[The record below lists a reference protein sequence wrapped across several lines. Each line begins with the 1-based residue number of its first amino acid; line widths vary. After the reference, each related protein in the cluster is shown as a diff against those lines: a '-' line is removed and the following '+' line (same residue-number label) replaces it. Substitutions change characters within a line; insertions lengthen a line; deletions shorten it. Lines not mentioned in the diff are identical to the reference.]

1 MSPQQRFLLLLI
13 VVGAL
18 ATVLGLVSKRASLL
32 PYPVVLAAAGVVI
45 GLLPG
50 GQLTHIGADVILLA
64 FVPGL
69 VFEAALTLDLPE
81 LRRRLLPIGL
91 LASAGVALT
100 VVLIGTLTH
109 LILGLSWASGVLLG
123 AILATTDPIAVVTLM
138 RRMNAPAGLSAI
150 LEGESL
156 FNDGTGV
163 AVFTAVLATI
173 LSGAPSVGDATLRFL
188 EITLGGT
195 AIGLAVG
202 FLGLLL
208 LRFAADAPLE
218 ILATLV
224 IAYGSY
230 LAADVV
236 HASGIVA
243 VVVAGIV
250 VARYGSA
257 IGRLHGPQLLGFWSL
272 LAFVL
277 NAVLF
282 ILVGAA
288 LPAWRLVPVL
298 GFVVVVFLI
307 MLVTRAVPVYGL
319 LGASALRPPPIPWAW
334 RHLTFWAGLRGAL
347 SVALALSVA
356 NIAAVDSRVSVIA
369 YGVVL
374 LSLLVQGGLVSPVT
388 RVLGMGAV
396 PGAGFARPGT
406 LRGDVPPQ
414 AHEAP

>member
-1 MSPQQRFLLLLI
+1 MSAQQRLLLLLI
-13 VVGAL
+13 LVGAL
-18 ATVLGLVSKRASLL
+18 ATVLGLVSKRARLL
-32 PYPVVLAAAGVVI
+32 PYPVVLAAAGVVV

-50 GQLTHIGADVILLA
+50 GALGHVGADVILLA

-81 LRRRLLPIGL
+81 LRRRLLPVGL
-91 LASAGVALT
+91 LATAGVALT

-109 LILGLSWASGVLLG
+109 LILGLSWASGMLLG
-123 AILATTDPIAVVTLM
+123 AILAATDPIAVVTLM
-138 RRMNAPAGLSAI
+138 RRMNAPPGLSAI

-173 LSGAPSVGDATLRFL
+173 LSGAPSVGDAALRFL
-188 EITLGGT
+188 EITLGGA

-250 VARYGSA
+250 VARYGTA

-272 LAFVL
+272 FAFVL

-288 LPAWRLVPVL
+288 LPAWQLLPVF
-298 GFVVVVFLI
+298 GFVLVVFLI
-307 MLVTRAVPVYGL
+307 MLVTRAIPVYGI
-319 LGASALRPPPIPWAW
+319 LGMSALRPPAIPWAW
-334 RHLTFWAGLRGAL
+334 RHMTFWAGVRGAL

-356 NIAAVDSRVSVIA
+356 NLPGVDSRVALIA

-388 RVLGMGAV
+388 KALGIERVV
-396 PGAGFARPGT
+396 
-406 LRGDVPPQ
+406 
-414 AHEAP
+414 

>member
-1 MSPQQRFLLLLI
+1 MLLLI
-13 VVGAL
+13 LVGAL
-18 ATVLGLVSKRASLL
+18 ATVLGLVSRRARIL
-32 PYPVVLAAAGVVI
+32 PYPVVLAGAGVVV

-50 GQLTHIGADVILLA
+50 EQLPHIGADVILLA

-69 VFEAALTLDLPE
+69 VFEAALTLDLSE
-81 LRRRLLPIGL
+81 LRRRLMPVGL
-91 LASAGVALT
+91 LATAGVALT
-100 VVLIGTLTH
+100 VLLVGTLTH
-109 LILGLSWASGVLLG
+109 LALGFSWAAGMLLG
-123 AILATTDPIAVVTLM
+123 AILAATDPIAVVTLL
-138 RRMNAPAGLSAI
+138 RQLKAPAGLAAI

-163 AVFTAVLATI
+163 AVFSAVLATI
-173 LSGAPSVGDATLRFL
+173 IAGQPSFGGAAVRLV
-188 EITLGGT
+188 EIAAGG
-195 AIGLAVG
+195 AVIGVVVG
-202 FLGLLL
+202 FLGVALM
-208 LRFAADAPLE
+208 RAAEDAPLE

-230 LAADVV
+230 LAADII

-243 VVVAGIV
+243 VVAAGV
-250 VARYGSA
+250 VIARYGSA
-257 IGRLHGPQLLGFWSL
+257 TGKLHGTQLLGFWNL

-288 LPAWRLVPVL
+288 LPASKLLPIAGL
-298 GFVVVVFLI
+298 VVVAFLI

-319 LGASALRPPPIPWAW
+319 LGALDWRARAIPWRW

-356 NIAAVDSRVSVIA
+356 DIAQVDKRVSIVA

-374 LSLLVQGGLVSPVT
+374 LSLLVQGGLIAPVA
-388 RVLGMGAV
+388 RVLRIER
-396 PGAGFARPGT
+396 AG
-406 LRGDVPPQ
+406 
-414 AHEAP
+414 

>member
-13 VVGAL
+13 LVGAL
-18 ATVLGLVSKRASLL
+18 ATVLGLVSRRARML
-32 PYPVVLAAAGVVI
+32 PYPVVLAGAGIVV

-50 GQLTHIGADVILLA
+50 EQLPHVGAEVILLA

-81 LRRRLLPIGL
+81 LRRRLLPVGL
-91 LASAGVALT
+91 LATAGVAAT
-100 VVLIGTLTH
+100 VLLIGTLTH
-109 LILGLSWASGVLLG
+109 LLLGFSWASGMLLG
-123 AILATTDPIAVVTLM
+123 AILAATDPIAVVTLL
-138 RRMNAPAGLSAI
+138 RQLKAPSGLAAI

-156 FNDGTGV
+156 LNDGTGV
-163 AVFTAVLATI
+163 AVFSAVLATI
-173 LSGAPSVGDATLRFL
+173 LAGAPSFGGAAVRFVEIGVGGAV
-188 EITLGGT
+188 
-195 AIGLAVG
+195 IGLAVG
-202 FLGLLL
+202 FLGVALM
-208 LRFAADAPLE
+208 RAAEDAPLE

-230 LAADVV
+230 LAADIV

-243 VVVAGIV
+243 VVAAGV
-250 VARYGSA
+250 VIARYGSTT
-257 IGRLHGPQLLGFWSL
+257 GKLRGTQLIGFWNL

-277 NAVLF
+277 NAILF

-288 LPAWRLVPVL
+288 LPASKLLPVAGLVIAA
-298 GFVVVVFLI
+298 FVI

-319 LGASALRPPPIPWAW
+319 LTALDWRAISIPWPW

-356 NIAAVDSRVSVIA
+356 DLTQVDKRVSIVA

-374 LSLLVQGGLVSPVT
+374 LSLLIQGGLIAPV
-388 RVLGMGAV
+388 
-396 PGAGFARPGT
+396 ARA
-406 LRGDVPPQ
+406 LRIERI
-414 AHEAP
+414 A

>member
-1 MSPQQRFLLLLI
+1 MNAEQRFLLLLI
-13 VVGAL
+13 LVGAL
-18 ATVLGLVSKRASLL
+18 ATVLGLVSKRARLL
-32 PYPVVLAAAGVVI
+32 PYPVVLAAAGIAV

-50 GQLTHIGADVILLA
+50 GQFPRLGGSVILLA

-69 VFEAALTLDLPE
+69 VFEAALTLDLAE
-81 LRRRLLPIGL
+81 LRRRMLPVSL
-91 LASAGVALT
+91 LATVGVALT
-100 VVLIGTLTH
+100 VLLIGAFTH
-109 LILGLSWASGVLLG
+109 LLLGFSWASGFLLG
-123 AILATTDPIAVVTLM
+123 AILAATDPIAVVTLL
-138 RRMNAPAGLSAI
+138 RRLKAPGGLAAI

-163 AVFTAVLATI
+163 AVFSAVLATI
-173 LSGAPSVGDATLRFL
+173 LSGSPSFGDATIRFL

-202 FLGLLL
+202 FLGLAL
-208 LRFAADAPLE
+208 LRFAEDAPLE

-230 LAADVV
+230 LAADLV

-250 VARYGSA
+250 VARYGA
-257 IGRLHGPQLLGFWSL
+257 QLGRLHGPQLLGFWSL

-277 NAVLF
+277 NAMLF
-282 ILVGAA
+282 IIVGAA
-288 LPAWRLVPVL
+288 LPAWTLLPVIWLVL
-298 GFVVVVFLI
+298 GAFLI

-319 LGASALRPPPIPWAW
+319 LAVAAFRGPSIPWRW
-334 RHLTFWAGLRGAL
+334 RHVTFWAGLRGAL

-356 NIAAVDSRVSVIA
+356 GLNGVDSRVSVVA

-374 LSLLVQGGLVSPVT
+374 LSLLVQGALMAPVMRGLKIES
-388 RVLGMGAV
+388 AS
-396 PGAGFARPGT
+396 
-406 LRGDVPPQ
+406 
-414 AHEAP
+414 

>member
-1 MSPQQRFLLLLI
+1 MSAQQRFLLLLI
-13 VVGAL
+13 LVGAV
-18 ATVLGLVSKRASLL
+18 ATVLGLVSRRARML
-32 PYPVVLAAAGVVI
+32 PYPVVLAAAGIAV

-50 GQLTHIGADVILLA
+50 GSFPSVGPDVILLA

-81 LRRRLLPIGL
+81 LRQRLLPVGL
-91 LASAGVALT
+91 LATAGVALT
-100 VVLIGTLTH
+100 VLLIGTLAH
-109 LILGLSWASGVLLG
+109 LMLGFSWASGMLLG
-123 AILATTDPIAVVTLM
+123 AILAATDPIAVVSLL
-138 RRMNAPAGLSAI
+138 RRMNAPKGLAAI

-173 LSGAPSVGDATLRFL
+173 VSGSPSVGDAALRFV
-188 EITLGGT
+188 EITAGGT
-195 AIGLAVG
+195 VIGLAIG
-202 FLGLLL
+202 FLGLAL
-208 LRFAADAPLE
+208 LRFAEDAPLE

-230 LAADVV
+230 LAADLI

-250 VARYGSA
+250 VARYGA
-257 IGRLHGPQLLGFWSL
+257 GLGRLHGPQLLGFWSL

-277 NAVLF
+277 NAMLF

-288 LPAWRLVPVL
+288 VPAWRLLPVA
-298 GFVVVVFLI
+298 GIVVVAFLI
-307 MLVTRAVPVYGL
+307 MLITRAVPVYSL
-319 LGASALRPPPIPWAW
+319 LGLSALRPPPIPWAW

-356 NIAAVDSRVSVIA
+356 QVGGVDSRVSVVA
-369 YGVVL
+369 FGVVL
-374 LSLLVQGGLVSPVT
+374 LSLLIQGALTAPLT
-388 RVLGMGAV
+388 HALGIEQ
-396 PGAGFARPGT
+396 PR
-406 LRGDVPPQ
+406 
-414 AHEAP
+414 

>member
-1 MSPQQRFLLLLI
+1 MNW
-13 VVGAL
+13 G
-18 ATVLGLVSKRASLL
+18 
-32 PYPVVLAAAGVVI
+32 
-45 GLLPG
+45 
-50 GQLTHIGADVILLA
+50 
-64 FVPGL
+64 
-69 VFEAALTLDLPE
+69 
-81 LRRRLLPIGL
+81 
-91 LASAGVALT
+91 
-100 VVLIGTLTH
+100 
-109 LILGLSWASGVLLG
+109 SGMLLG
-123 AILATTDPIAVVTLM
+123 AILAATDPIAVVTLM
-138 RRMNAPAGLSAI
+138 RRLNAPSGLSAI

-163 AVFTAVLATI
+163 AAFTAVLATI
-173 LSGAPSVGDATLRFL
+173 LSGAPSLGDAGLRFL

-202 FLGLLL
+202 FLGLAL
-208 LRFAADAPLE
+208 LRFAQDAPLE

-250 VARYGSA
+250 VARYGAA

-298 GFVVVVFLI
+298 GLVVVVFLI

-319 LGASALRPPPIPWAW
+319 LGAAGLRSPAIPWSW

-356 NIAAVDSRVSVIA
+356 ETPGVDSRVSLVA

-374 LSLLVQGGLVSPVT
+374 LSLLVQGGLVTPVT
-388 RVLGMGAV
+388 RFLGLEKPA
-396 PGAGFARPGT
+396 
-406 LRGDVPPQ
+406 
-414 AHEAP
+414 

>member
-1 MSPQQRFLLLLI
+1 MSAQQRFLLLLI
-13 VVGAL
+13 LIGAL
-18 ATVLGLVSKRASLL
+18 ATVLGLVSKRARMV
-32 PYPVVLAAAGVVI
+32 PYPVVLAAAGVVV

-50 GQLTHIGADVILLA
+50 GQLGHVGADVILLA

-81 LRRRLLPIGL
+81 LRRRLLPVGL
-91 LASAGVALT
+91 LATVGVALT

-109 LILGLSWASGVLLG
+109 VVLGLSWASGMLLG
-123 AILATTDPIAVVTLM
+123 AILAATDPIAVVTLM
-138 RRMNAPAGLSAI
+138 RQMKAPSGLSAI

-173 LSGAPSVGDATLRFL
+173 VSGSPSIGDAALRFV
-188 EITLGGT
+188 EITVGGT
-195 AIGLAVG
+195 VIGLAVG

-288 LPAWRLVPVL
+288 LPAWELLPVV
-298 GFVVVVFLI
+298 GFVGVAFLI
-307 MLVTRAVPVYGL
+307 MLITRAVPVYVL
-319 LGASALRPPPIPWAW
+319 LSASAIKSPPIPWAW

-356 NIAAVDSRVSVIA
+356 NVPGVDSRVALIA

-374 LSLLVQGGLVSPVT
+374 LSLLVQGGLIAPVT
-388 RVLGMGAV
+388 RALRIEGA
-396 PGAGFARPGT
+396 A
-406 LRGDVPPQ
+406 
-414 AHEAP
+414 

>member
-13 VVGAL
+13 LVGAM
-18 ATVLGLVSKRASLL
+18 ATVLGLVSRRARML
-32 PYPVVLAAAGVVI
+32 PYPVVLAAAGIAV

-50 GQLTHIGADVILLA
+50 GSFPRVGPAVILLA

-81 LRRRLLPIGL
+81 LKQRIVSVGL
-91 LASAGVALT
+91 LATIGVALT

-109 LILGLSWASGVLLG
+109 LLLGFSWASGFLLG
-123 AILATTDPIAVVTLM
+123 AILSTTDPIAVVTLL
-138 RRMNAPAGLSAI
+138 RRLNAPKGLGAI

-173 LSGAPSVGDATLRFL
+173 LSGSPSFADAGVRFL
-188 EITLGGT
+188 EITIGGA
-195 AIGLAVG
+195 AIGLAIG
-202 FLGLLL
+202 FLGVAL
-208 LRFAADAPLE
+208 LRFAQDAPLE

-230 LAADVV
+230 VAADIL
-236 HASGIVA
+236 HLSGIVA

-250 VARYGSA
+250 VARYGTNAGS
-257 IGRLHGPQLLGFWSL
+257 LHGPQLLGFWSL

-277 NAVLF
+277 NAMLF

-288 LPAWRLVPVL
+288 LPAWQLLPVAGL
-298 GFVVVVFLI
+298 IGLTFLI

-319 LGASALRPPPIPWAW
+319 LGVAALRPPPIPWAW
-334 RHLTFWAGLRGAL
+334 RHLTVWAGLRGAL

-356 NIAAVDSRVSVIA
+356 EVSGVDTRVSLVA

-374 LSLLVQGGLVSPVT
+374 LSLLVQGSLTAPITRALRIESPNEV
-388 RVLGMGAV
+388 
-396 PGAGFARPGT
+396 
-406 LRGDVPPQ
+406 
-414 AHEAP
+414 

>member
-1 MSPQQRFLLLLI
+1 VSPQQRFLLLLI
-13 VVGAL
+13 LVGAL
-18 ATVLGLVSKRASLL
+18 ATVLGLVSKRAQLL
-32 PYPVVLAAAGVVI
+32 PYPVFLAAAGVVI

-50 GQLTHIGADVILLA
+50 GQLGHISADVILLA

-69 VFEAALTLDLPE
+69 VFEAALTLDLQE
-81 LRRRLLPIGL
+81 LRRRLLPVGL
-91 LASAGVALT
+91 LATVGVALT
-100 VVLIGTLTH
+100 VVSIGTLTH
-109 LILGLSWASGVLLG
+109 LVLGLSWASAMLLG
-123 AILATTDPIAVVTLM
+123 AILAATDPIAVVTLM
-138 RRMNAPAGLSAI
+138 RQMKAPSGLSAI

-173 LSGAPSVGDATLRFL
+173 LSGAPSIGDASLRL
-188 EITLGGT
+188 VEISVGGT
-195 AIGLAVG
+195 AIGLVVG

-288 LPAWRLVPVL
+288 LPAWELLPVIGL
-298 GFVVVVFLI
+298 VVVAFLI
-307 MLVTRAVPVYGL
+307 MLVTRAIPVYAL
-319 LGASALRPPPIPWAW
+319 LGASAFRPPPIPWAW

-356 NIAAVDSRVSVIA
+356 NLPGVDSRVALIA

-374 LSLLVQGGLVSPVT
+374 LSLLVQGGLITPVT
-388 RVLGMGAV
+388 RA
-396 PGAGFARPGT
+396 
-406 LRGDVPPQ
+406 LRIERVD
-414 AHEAP
+414 

>member
-1 MSPQQRFLLLLI
+1 VTAEQRFLLLLI
-13 VVGAL
+13 LVGAV
-18 ATVLGLVSKRASLL
+18 ATVLGLVSKRARLL
-32 PYPVVLAAAGVVI
+32 PYPVVLAMAGIAV

-50 GQLTHIGADVILLA
+50 TQFPRIGGSVILLA

-69 VFEAALTLDLPE
+69 IFEAALTLDQPE
-81 LRRRLLPIGL
+81 LRRRILPVGL
-91 LASAGVALT
+91 LATIGVAIT
-100 VVLIGTLTH
+100 VLLIGVLTH
-109 LILGLSWASGVLLG
+109 LILGLSWASAMLLG
-123 AILATTDPIAVVTLM
+123 AILAATDPIAVITLL
-138 RRMNAPAGLSAI
+138 RRVKAPGGLVAI

-163 AVFTAVLATI
+163 AVFSAVLATI
-173 LSGAPSVGDATLRFL
+173 LSGAPSFGDASVRFL

-202 FLGLLL
+202 FLGLAL
-208 LRFAADAPLE
+208 LRFAEDAPLE

-230 LAADVV
+230 LAADLL

-250 VARYGSA
+250 VARYGSR
-257 IGRLHGPQLLGFWSL
+257 IGRLHGPQLLGFWNL

-277 NAVLF
+277 NAMLF

-288 LPAWRLVPVL
+288 LPATTLLPVAGLVVIA
-298 GFVVVVFLI
+298 FVI

-319 LGASALRPPPIPWAW
+319 LGLADFRGAPIPWAW
-334 RHLTFWAGLRGAL
+334 RHVTFWAGLRGAL
-347 SVALALSVA
+347 PVALALSVA
-356 NIAAVDSRVSVIA
+356 GLSGVDSRVSVIA

-374 LSLLVQGGLVSPVT
+374 LSLLVQGGLFAPV
-388 RVLGMGAV
+388 M
-396 PGAGFARPGT
+396 
-406 LRGDVPPQ
+406 RGLKV
-414 AHEAP
+414 EAAA